1 MKGVGAAAMSH
12 CRTAAADS
20 VGPLRADPEFVLRKV
35 RTYSTASDRAW
46 SADMAVDASARLA
59 GRPSGLQIPDEPLQ
73 INGDLLENSAIQPA
87 AIIRRATQEE
97 RLQLGDAIVQCISG
111 STGTSLARVAIALG
125 FKCLVFSNASSGKS
139 YRTCQ
144 SAL

>member
-1 MKGVGAAAMSH
+1 M
-12 CRTAAADS
+12 R
-20 VGPLRADPEFVLRKV
+20 RARF
-35 RTYSTASDRAW
+35 
-46 SADMAVDASARLA
+46 A

-73 INGDLLENSAIQPA
+73 INGDLLEDSAIQPV

-111 STGTSLARVAIALG
+111 NTGTPLASVAVALG
-125 FKCLVFSNASSGKS
+125 FECLVFSNASSGKS

-144 SAL
+144 SARNGGSDSHLMILHAGLVLFH